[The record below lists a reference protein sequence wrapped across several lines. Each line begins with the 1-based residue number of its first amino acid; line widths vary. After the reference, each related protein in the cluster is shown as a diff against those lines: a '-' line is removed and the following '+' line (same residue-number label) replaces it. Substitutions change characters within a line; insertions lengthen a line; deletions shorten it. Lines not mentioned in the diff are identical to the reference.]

1 MRKRIKVI
9 ACEVLYREV
18 CACAAVSPLVL
29 DLEFLPK
36 GLHDLGSERMSTRL
50 RESIDRVDPER
61 YEATI
66 LCYGLCNN
74 GTLGLSCATTLVIP
88 RAHDC
93 ITLLVGSRARY
104 RELFDSHPGSYFK
117 SPGWIERDSDPSLG
131 ADTVVSRL
139 GISPRREDYARF
151 YGEENADFLV
161 EALGDWLK
169 GYDRIVLVDT
179 AQGDVDAY
187 RETCRSE
194 AEKEGLSFD
203 EVAGDLSLLR
213 RLFSGEW
220 DSEDFLVLPPGGKV
234 APVYDDRIIAAE

>member
-1 MRKRIKVI
+1 VI
-9 ACEVLYREV
+9 SCEVLHREV
-18 CACAAVSPLVL
+18 CACAAASPLVL

-74 GTLGLSCATTLVIP
+74 GTLGLSCATPLVIP

-93 ITLLVGSRARY
+93 ITLLLGSRARY
-104 RELFDSHPGSYFK
+104 REFFDSHPGSYFK

-131 ADTVVSRL
+131 
-139 GISPRREDYARF
+139 GREDYARL

-161 EALGDWLK
+161 AALGDWLK

-179 AQGDVDAY
+179 AQGDVASY
-187 RETCRSE
+187 REASLAE
-194 AEKEGLSFD
+194 AQKEGLSF
-203 EVAGDLSLLR
+203 EQVPGDLGLLR
-213 RLFSGEW
+213 RLLSGDW
-220 DSEDFLVLPPGGKV
+220 DSEDFLVLPPGGRV
-234 APVYDDRIIAAE
+234 APAYDDRIITAE

>member
-1 MRKRIKVI
+1 VRKRVKVI
-9 ACEVLYREV
+9 SCEVLHREV
-18 CACAAVSPLVL
+18 CACAAASPLVL

-74 GTLGLSCATTLVIP
+74 GILGLSCATPLVIP

-93 ITLLVGSRARY
+93 ITLLLGSRARY
-104 RELFDSHPGSYFK
+104 REFFDSHPGSYFK

-131 ADTVVSRL
+131 TDTVVSKL
-139 GISPRREDYARF
+139 GISPRREDYARL

-161 EALGDWLK
+161 AALGDWLK
-169 GYDRIVLVDT
+169 GYDRIVLIDT
-179 AQGDVDAY
+179 AQGDVASY
-187 RETCRSE
+187 REASLAE
-194 AEKEGLSFD
+194 AQKEGLSFE
-203 EVAGDLSLLR
+203 EVRGDISLLQ
-213 RLFSGEW
+213 RLLSGDW
-220 DSEDFLVLPPGGKV
+220 DSEDFLVLPPGGRV
-234 APVYDDRIIAAE
+234 ASAYDDRIITAE